1 MKRKGQ
7 VIGFIIM
14 IIVCCVC
21 LKSNST
27 NNYHH
32 NKILQIN
39 LDKIYSSIETACADL
54 TDSEKEFKTVADNL
68 VDDCYI
74 SVKTICALGEDK
86 YDLKEFRGFL
96 LDLSSVDAYTPE
108 QKEQITE
115 SLDAIHQAF
124 ESISWR
130 STKGLG
136 AGVTG
141 EYDFLLND
149 YKEVNKIVTEMNH
162 AEIQIA
168 AD

>member
-1 MKRKGQ
+1 MSSNLQSQTCSAFKSAGLPGLQRFQPDEDVYKRQ
-7 VIGFIIM
+7 
-14 IIVCCVC
+14 
-21 LKSNST
+21 
-27 NNYHH
+27 
-32 NKILQIN
+32 
-39 LDKIYSSIETACADL
+39 
-54 TDSEKEFKTVADNL
+54 
-68 VDDCYI
+68 
-74 SVKTICALGEDK
+74 DK